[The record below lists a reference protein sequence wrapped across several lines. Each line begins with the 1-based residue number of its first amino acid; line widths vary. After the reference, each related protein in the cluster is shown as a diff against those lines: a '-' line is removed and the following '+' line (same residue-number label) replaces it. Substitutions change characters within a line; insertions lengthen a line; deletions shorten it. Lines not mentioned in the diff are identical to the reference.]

1 MSDKLKTFELP
12 IILTRRATITIEA
25 KNIDEAHDK
34 FVELGV
40 EAIDNE
46 ASHDH
51 ETEITID
58 WDAYQ
63 GMAGP
68 AEDDTE

>member
-1 MSDKLKTFELP
+1 MSKTKTFELP
-12 IILTRRATITIEA
+12 ITLTRRATITIEA

-51 ETEITID
+51 EAEITID

-63 GMAGP
+63 DMAGTDES
-68 AEDDTE
+68 EDE